1 MKTIEDLIREGS
13 PQVVLNVSLEQ
24 LRELGRTIANELKEE
39 LITRE
44 PKLYTRS
51 ELKEKL
57 GICDSTLWNYEKH
70 GLINGKKIGNRKYFS
85 ESEVERLMK

>member
-1 MKTIEDLIREGS
+1 MKTIEDLIKEGS
-13 PQVVLNVSLEQ
+13 QVTFNVSLES
-24 LRELGRTIANELKEE
+24 LKEFGRTIANELKGE
-39 LITRE
+39 LAARE
-44 PKLYTRS
+44 PKLYTRT

-57 GICDSTLWNYEKH
+57 GICDTTLWNYEKH